1 MISLK
6 HILSC
11 LALISLMIVL
21 VAAASSAQS
30 MGQSAGTQSVGT
42 HYTNVQ
48 LRGPTSGHAGDTL
61 TFTSRAQN
69 CTQITGFT
77 ACQDISSGIQV
88 VFYVEAP
95 SASDNQVQQQTL
107 ENGQAQASF
116 TFAKS
121 GQYTVSAI
129 TGDGTSAQVVKIAQ
143 SAGQT
148 QGAGATAASSNSS
161 ESSPGWLWPLVL
173 GVIILIA
180 IIVVVLLVW
189 RRRYRG
195 DEHVQDE

>member
-1 MISLK
+1 
-6 HILSC
+6 
-11 LALISLMIVL
+11 
-21 VAAASSAQS
+21 
-30 MGQSAGTQSVGT
+30 MGQPTGT

-48 LRGPTSGHAGDTL
+48 LRGPTSGHSGDTL
-61 TFTSRAQN
+61 NFTVRAQN

-77 ACQDISSGIQV
+77 ACQDLSSGLQV

-129 TGDGTSAQVVKIAQ
+129 TGDGTSAQGVKITQ

-148 QGAGATAASSNSS
+148 QEAGATAVPCAPS
-161 ESSPGWLWPLVL
+161 ESFPGWLWLLVL
-173 GVIILIA
+173 GVVILIA

-189 RRRYRG
+189 YRPS
-195 DEHVQDE
+195 QWR